1 MNKKVLLTAFALP
14 FLVAACSSEED
25 VLEGNKANDQFAGI
39 EKVDATFTTGADTRM
54 SSAWGL
60 QEGDKVG
67 FAWLTDGGASPVI
80 TIDGKAWQNHPL
92 YAEGGSAL
100 KPKTSIYVG
109 EYYSYL
115 PYDENVVSVAPI
127 NFSVAEQPMVDAL
140 ATTGAWNKT
149 AAKSIWISPKW
160 TSVSASEAGVD
171 KVFQIYPRKFSN
183 GVALE
188 LAYENNALEDVDA
201 SEIYDIAVSYQQS
214 SADVSVASF
223 TYAPTIAPYAG
234 SDWETD
240 GIEAWWADKNLTST
254 GVAGVTATPGAINL
268 KSDAHVATTANKGK
282 FFFNALPAKVAL
294 GATDELKLV
303 ITTTY
308 GVITYNKALNE
319 VAKTLTEDGY
329 MEDFDDAAVTPGT
342 DTWVAIT
349 ESFVNNLYKNGK
361 FEVEVDFLDAV
372 MNNMHVE
379 NDEHLQKLLNYYK
392 LYKSEGAYAEPNVT
406 LLLDADNDGEF
417 KLSTTSIDLL
427 NEINATTQKVKLQKC
442 ATHGRPDIV
451 INSDENNE
459 VRPLRWVFANG
470 YDVTLADQD
479 WTWSEESKA
488 FGNVKSITNLGS
500 INVTSPVVAKGAG
513 TGAADIINA
522 AGADITINNVTNW
535 KIKLTNYGKITVNAG
550 KELRAYN
557 AEITNDATALD
568 KFGEIDNNGVIG
580 VVAGTTGKVYNY
592 GYIKNNAGA
601 KTYVTT
607 NELGG
612 NFTAAFAAATNKIGV
627 IELTTA
633 TDNISV
639 SNATAQGF
647 IKYTWDPTE
656 DGIYVTP
663 SNDVKYN
670 YLIVKNSIEF
680 TTHPAEIKY
689 LEVAGTEEVVITTK
703 VANAAGGFNEGTIA
717 NRIGFILNEGAKANV
732 KEGNTL
738 YAKAAYLKGTIYVGG
753 NFAYNSTLVTYL
765 GGANT
770 DTDNII
776 KY

>member
-14 FLVAACSSEED
+14 LLVAACSSEED

-39 EKVDATFTTGADTRM
+39 EKVDATFTTGADTRL
-54 SSAWGL
+54 ATQWGL
-60 QEGDKVG
+60 EEGDKVG
-67 FAWLTDGGASPVI
+67 FAWLTNDINDPSAPVALN
-80 TIDGKAWQNHPL
+80 GKAWQNHPL

-115 PYDENVVSVAPI
+115 PYDESVVNVAPI

-140 ATTGAWNKT
+140 ATTGAWDKI

-160 TSVSASEAGVD
+160 TSVSSSEAGVD

-188 LAYENNALEDVDA
+188 LAYENNALADVDA

-223 TYAPTIAPYAG
+223 KYAPTAAPYTG

-240 GIEAWWADKNLTST
+240 GVEEWWADKNLTSS
-254 GVAGVTATPGAINL
+254 GVDDVTSTAGAITL
-268 KSDAHVATTANKGK
+268 TSDAHVATTANKGK
-282 FFFNALPAKVAL
+282 FFFNALPANVAL
-294 GATDELKLV
+294 TATDELKLV

-308 GVITYNKALNE
+308 GVITYNKALNT

-329 MEDFDDAAVTPGT
+329 MEDFDNTAVAPGT
-342 DTWVAIT
+342 DTWVDID
-349 ESFVNNLYKNGK
+349 ESFVNILFKNGK
-361 FEVEVDFLDAV
+361 FEVAVDFLDAK
-372 MNNMHVE
+372 MDGMHVE
-379 NDEHLQKLLNYYK
+379 NDAHLQKLLTYYK
-392 LYKSEGAYAEPNVT
+392 LYKTTLEPNVT
-406 LLLDADNDGEF
+406 LLLDADSDGEF
-417 KLSTTSIDLL
+417 KLSTASIDLL
-427 NEINATTQKVKLQKC
+427 NTINATTQKVKLQKC
-442 ATHGRPDIV
+442 TAHASYATKII

-459 VRPLRWVFANG
+459 VRSLRRVFTTP
-470 YDVTLADQD
+470 YDVILADQD
-479 WTWSEESKA
+479 WTWSEELKE

-500 INVTSPVVAKGAG
+500 INVTSPVVANGAG
-513 TGAADIINA
+513 TAEIINA

-550 KELRAYN
+550 KELRAYA
-557 AEITNDATALD
+557 AEIINDATALD

-580 VVAGTTGKVYNY
+580 VVAGTTGKVHNY

-639 SNATAQGF
+639 SNATAEGF

-656 DGIYVTP
+656 DGVYVTP
-663 SNDVKYN
+663 SDDVKYN
-670 YLIVKNSIEF
+670 YLIVKNSIAF

-703 VANAAGGFNEGTIA
+703 VANAAGGFNEATVA

-738 YAKAAYLKGTIYVGG
+738 FAKAAYLKGTIYVGG
-753 NFAYNSTLVTYL
+753 NFAYNTTLVTYL
-765 GGANT
+765 GGATT

-776 KY
+776 VY

>member
-67 FAWLTDGGASPVI
+67 FAWLTDGGGSPVI

-115 PYDENVVSVAPI
+115 PYDESVVSVAPI

-149 AAKSIWISPKW
+149 AAQSIWISPKW

-188 LAYENNALEDVDA
+188 LAYENNALEDVEA

-223 TYAPTIAPYAG
+223 TYAPTAAPYTG
-234 SDWETD
+234 TDWETD
-240 GIEAWWADKNLTST
+240 GVEAWWADKNLTST
-254 GVAGVTATPGAINL
+254 GVAGVTATAGAINL
-268 KSDAHVATTANKGK
+268 TSDAHVATTANKGK
-282 FFFNALPAKVAL
+282 FFFNALPANVTL

-329 MEDFDDAAVTPGT
+329 MEDFDDVAVTLGT
-342 DTWVAIT
+342 DTWVAIDK
-349 ESFVNNLYKNGK
+349 SFVNNLYKNGK

-372 MNNMHVE
+372 MDNMHVE

-392 LYKSEGAYAEPNVT
+392 LYKSEGTYAEPNVT

-459 VRPLRWVFANG
+459 IRPLRWVFANG

-488 FGNVKSITNLGS
+488 FGTVKSITNLGS
-500 INVTSPVVAKGAG
+500 INVTSPVVAKG
-513 TGAADIINA
+513 TGVGDADIINA

-580 VVAGTTGKVYNY
+580 VVAGTSGVVNNY

-612 NFTAAFAAATNKIGV
+612 NFTTAFAEASNKIGV

-689 LEVAGTEEVVITTK
+689 LEVAGTDEVVITTK
-703 VANAAGGFNEGTIA
+703 EANTTGGFKESTIA
-717 NRIGFILNEGAKANV
+717 DRIGFILNEGAKANV